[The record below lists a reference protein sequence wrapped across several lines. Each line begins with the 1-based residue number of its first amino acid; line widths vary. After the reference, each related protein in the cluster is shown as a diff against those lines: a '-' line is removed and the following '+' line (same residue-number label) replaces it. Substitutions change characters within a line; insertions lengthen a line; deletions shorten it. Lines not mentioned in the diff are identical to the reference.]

1 LDDAIE
7 AAAERLHRASP
18 ARQVEWDRAEA
29 RVDVLADWARL
40 GQIFDNLL
48 SNADRF
54 APRSTPITVAV
65 AREQPG
71 VVTIRVSDRGP
82 GIPVELRERIFERF
96 FRGAANGDSGGTGLG
111 LAIVRGLVEAH
122 AGTVAVEETGQP
134 GATFRFTLPDAREA
148 G

>member
-29 RVDVLADWARL
+29 RVDVLADWTRL

-82 GIPVELRERIFERF
+82 GIPPDLRERIFERF

-111 LAIVRGLVEAH
+111 LAIAEGVGGGAARTGA
-122 AGTVAVEETGQP
+122 AGGTRRH
-134 GATFRFTLPDAREA
+134 GA
-148 G
+148 